1 MRKSVFILLLLST
14 IPFVS
19 CRKDNPEEGLLA
31 VDDASA
37 FIGHFVSLDE
47 DGQVVL
53 HLSGHLLNEAD
64 PTEIS
69 YCADTWEQA
78 LKMTKGWLP
87 ENARYQETETS
98 LTWEM
103 HDVNGV
109 SQGNLVLTQKTGGL
123 VAEAVLPAGTPN
135 VRTIRFI
142 PRISW
147 PQNATELD
155 TDDLLDEYFY
165 GNVVNVK
172 KAPAGHD
179 HGTGEFLVVREFD
192 ELKNEKGIMFR
203 IPNKT
208 YLYKKNSIS
217 ANKTGFEEVKKR
229 SRSAEEARIV
239 AKLFKNDQDFFY
251 KVAESLSDSAL
262 KPWYPNHKPSVE
274 VFSFWQQNAFP
285 SSDYRLKFPAGT
297 GSSMISASSELY
309 ELDIYYFWVELNGSK
324 TVLKVE

>member
-47 DGQVVL
+47 NGQVVL
-53 HLSGHLLNEAD
+53 QLSGHVLNEAD
-64 PTEIS
+64 PTEVS
-69 YCADTWEQA
+69 YCTETWEEA
-78 LKMTKGWLP
+78 LKMTKDWLP
-87 ENARYQETETS
+87 ENANYKETETS

-103 HDVNGV
+103 HDANGA
-109 SQGNLVLTQKTGGL
+109 SLGNLVLTQKTGGL
-123 VAEAVLPAGTPN
+123 VAEAVLPAGTPY

-155 TDDLLDEYFY
+155 TDELLDEYFY
-165 GNVVNVK
+165 GNVVNVT
-172 KAPAGHD
+172 KAPSGHD

-192 ELKNEKGIMFR
+192 ERKNEKGIMFR
-203 IPNKT
+203 IPNQA
-208 YLYKKNSIS
+208 YSYQQGLVFKNS
-217 ANKTGFEEVKKR
+217 GFEAMKKR

-239 AKLFKNDQDFFY
+239 AKLFKDDLDFFY
-251 KVAESLSDSAL
+251 KVAESLTDSAL
-262 KPWYPNHKPSVE
+262 KPWYSNHKPTVQ
-274 VFSFWQQNAFP
+274 VYAFQK
-285 SSDYRLKFPAGT
+285 SSLSLASDYRITFPSGSGT
-297 GSSMISASSELY
+297 SLLSNGLELY